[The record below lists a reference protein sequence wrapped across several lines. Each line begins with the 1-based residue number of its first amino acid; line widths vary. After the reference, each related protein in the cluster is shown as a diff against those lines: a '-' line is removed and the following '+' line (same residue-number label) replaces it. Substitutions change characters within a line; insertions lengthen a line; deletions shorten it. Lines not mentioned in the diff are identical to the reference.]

1 MSPERATATADDDS
15 TASEQPVVEVAI
27 ERIDGAARSAR
38 ADWLAVE
45 EPLEIRLVHGRVNAR
60 KRTSLTVTMR
70 TPGNDIELAVG
81 FLSAEGVVRGLEDI
95 QGAESCGPARW
106 QRAGELDGGRAAR
119 GPSSSHDLCARG
131 L

>member
-81 FLSAEGVVRGLEDI
+81 
-95 QGAESCGPARW
+95 SCSPR
-106 QRAGELDGGRAAR
+106 E
-119 GPSSSHDLCARG
+119 LCAASRTFKG
-131 L
+131 PRVAAPPAGSARAN